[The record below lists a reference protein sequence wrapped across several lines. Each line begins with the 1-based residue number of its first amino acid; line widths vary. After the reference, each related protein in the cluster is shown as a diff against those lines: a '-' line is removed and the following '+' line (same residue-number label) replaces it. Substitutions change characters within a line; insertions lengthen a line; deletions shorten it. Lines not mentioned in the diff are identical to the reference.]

1 MDERLAV
8 VCASRKKK
16 KTVGRV
22 ELNRWFAR
30 QNRAK
35 LYIVYEH
42 NARPCT
48 RIDRSRGYRRTYLR
62 VYYHVIPIDVWNN
75 ARPPVA
81 GVVPAHGINM

>member
-1 MDERLAV
+1 MKGWQLFVPLE
-8 VCASRKKK
+8 KKK
-16 KTVGRV
+16 KQLDV
-22 ELNRWFAR
+22 LNSTDGFAR